1 VKKIRSTLAIV
12 WRIAIPYFNS
22 EDKLAGRLLLGSVIA
37 IQLASVGGDVLI
49 NQWRNRFYDALQQKD
64 WDAFVREMII
74 FCVLAGITVLLT
86 VYQTYLTQWLQIRW
100 RRWMTTRYLGNWMHD
115 ANYYRMQLQ
124 GDAADNPDQRLSEDV
139 KSFVNQTLGIS
150 VQLLGSIVS
159 LASFVVILWGLSAAA
174 PFFVRDHDLSF
185 PGYLVWAALVYS
197 IFGTALT
204 QWIGS
209 PLVNLNFLQE
219 RYEANFRFDLVRV
232 RENTEQIALLK
243 GESAERG
250 RLLQRFGSVVANWY
264 GIMSR
269 TRRLGAFT
277 QSYSQAAVVF
287 PFILCAPAFFAG
299 RILLGALMQ
308 TAEAFGKVQ
317 DALSFFVTIYTGLAD
332 WRAVVA
338 RLDGFETS
346 IKTSAELAVSKSS
359 IQVEP
364 SGTAD
369 TISIEQLL
377 VELPNGEPLVTANG
391 FSISAGD
398 HVLFTGPSG
407 AGKSTLFRAIAGIWP
422 YGRGSVTIPAHASL
436 MMLPQRPYFPIG
448 TLKAAIVYPA
458 EADAF
463 SDEQV
468 RDALVAA
475 GLPKLAA
482 RLDEDEHW
490 NRMLSLGEQQRL
502 GLVRALLHAPQYL
515 FLDEATAS
523 LDEPSEAKLY
533 RLLQDR
539 LPATTIVSIG
549 HRSTLAAFHT
559 SRVALSRD
567 GNVFSLQDRGQE
579 EMKSS
584 LAE

>member
-22 EDKLAGRLLLGSVIA
+22 EDKTAGRLLLGSVIA
-37 IQLASVGGDVLI
+37 LQLASVGGDVLI
-49 NQWRNRFYDALQQKD
+49 NAWRNRFYNALQEKD
-64 WDAFVREMII
+64 WDGFVREMII
-74 FCVLAGITVLLT
+74 FCVLAGVTVLLS

-100 RRWMTTRYLGNWMHD
+100 RRWMTSRYLGAWMHD

-124 GDAADNPDQRLSEDV
+124 GDAADNPDQRLTDDV
-139 KSFVNQTLGIS
+139 KSFVSQTLGIS

-174 PFFVRDHDLSF
+174 PFFVHGHDLSF
-185 PGYLVWAALVYS
+185 PGYLVWAALIYA

-209 PLVNLNFLQE
+209 PLVHLNFQQE
-219 RYEANFRFDLVRV
+219 RYEADFRFSLVRV

-264 GIMSR
+264 GIMTR

-277 QSYSQAAVVF
+277 QSYSQASVVF

-299 RILLGALMQ
+299 KILLGALMQ

-317 DALSFFVTIYTGLAD
+317 DALSFFVAAYTTLAD
-332 WRAVVA
+332 WRAVIA
-338 RLDGFETS
+338 RLDGFEMS
-346 IKTSAELAVSKSS
+346 IKNAEELAISKSS
-359 IQVEP
+359 IQVEA
-364 SGTAD
+364 SGTTDA
-369 TISIEQLL
+369 INIEQLL
-377 VELPNGEPLVTANG
+377 VELPNGEPLVTAG
-391 FSISAGD
+391 GLSISGGER
-398 HVLFTGPSG
+398 VLFTGPSG

-422 YGRGSVTIPAHASL
+422 YGRGSVTIPAQATL

-448 TLKAAIVYPA
+448 TLKAAIIYPA
-458 EADAF
+458 QADAF
-463 SDEQV
+463 SGEQV
-468 RDALVAA
+468 RDALVAV
-475 GLPKLAA
+475 GLPKLAPQ
-482 RLDEDEHW
+482 LDEDAHW

-502 GLVRALLHAPQYL
+502 GLARALLHAPQYL

-523 LDEPSEAKLY
+523 LDEGAEAKLY
-533 RLLQDR
+533 RLLEER

-559 SRVALSRD
+559 RSVSLARD
-567 GNVFSLQDRGQE
+567 GDVFTLQGRSRE